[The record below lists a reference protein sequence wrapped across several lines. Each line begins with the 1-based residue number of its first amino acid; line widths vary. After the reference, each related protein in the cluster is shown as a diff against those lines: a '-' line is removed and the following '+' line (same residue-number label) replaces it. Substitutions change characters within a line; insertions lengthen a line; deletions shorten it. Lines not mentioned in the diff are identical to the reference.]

1 VARRRSR
8 KTGDWLP
15 VEGFDD
21 LPPVLRDEGAFL
33 AKPLKQTAGLH
44 RDTYPLL
51 AETHADLARLDEA
64 VHRSPGGP
72 ALILV
77 TRLLDIQG
85 GAELSGEF
93 VGLREIFM
101 LDVPNP
107 AGPAVDEQFRRRLD
121 FCRAA
126 VALAQS
132 GRAVDMTLFND
143 VTVASATAGAEDGI
157 RWRNGLWWLGGL
169 EPADATLIGAPPDR
183 RMVTQTLKCLAWM
196 DSPPAMPLIAQ
207 LGVVNAQLATLAP
220 LADLGN
226 LAELYV
232 ILQLIRHQ
240 VLRDHVLP
248 LSHWLTGQRDSYRA
262 HLRDYADGDI
272 DSWVVFFAKGIQQAC
287 RDQMR
292 LIAKLEKIRQR
303 QLSRF
308 TREDKFLD
316 VVGGLIGHPVTN
328 KHLIAELLNISLD
341 YAGEL
346 VDRLVSEQLAEVV
359 DRPSKLLQVEGKRY
373 ATVVYNPEILA
384 LLSRHLPLPPDG
396 DRDFPE

>member
-1 VARRRSR
+1 
-8 KTGDWLP
+8 
-15 VEGFDD
+15 
-21 LPPVLRDEGAFL
+21 LR
-33 AKPLKQTAGLH
+33 
-44 RDTYPLL
+44 
-51 AETHADLARLDEA
+51 
-64 VHRSPGGP
+64 
-72 ALILV
+72 
-77 TRLLDIQG
+77 
-85 GAELSGEF
+85 
-93 VGLREIFM
+93 
-101 LDVPNP
+101 
-107 AGPAVDEQFRRRLD
+107 
-121 FCRAA
+121 
-126 VALAQS
+126 
-132 GRAVDMTLFND
+132 
-143 VTVASATAGAEDGI
+143 
-157 RWRNGLWWLGGL
+157 
-169 EPADATLIGAPPDR
+169 
-183 RMVTQTLKCLAWM
+183 
-196 DSPPAMPLIAQ
+196 
-207 LGVVNAQLATLAP
+207 
-220 LADLGN
+220 
-226 LAELYV
+226 
-232 ILQLIRHQ
+232 LIRHQ

-272 DSWVVFFAKGIQQAC
+272 DSWVVFFAKGIQHAC